1 MKRLSW
7 PAALLVAAAI
17 GAVLVSAAAASPS
30 SAHVSSGSAFCTK
43 FAKPIFGH
51 GTNLFKLSPAKL
63 KADDAVFKKDQPG
76 ALAAAPSSIKTDLGK
91 VFAFDNMLFKDVS
104 KVGWKISALPH
115 KTLEKLAIEG
125 PKLKPASDK
134 VIGYLDAHCGMHLPK
149 P

>member
-1 MKRLSW
+1 MRRSYGRRMKRLSW
-7 PAALLVAAAI
+7 PATLLAAAAI

-30 SAHVSSGSAFCTK
+30 SANVSSGSAFCTK
-43 FAKPIFGH
+43 FAKPFGH

-76 ALAAAPSSIKTDLGK
+76 ALAAAPSSITTDLGK

-125 PKLKPASDK
+125 PKLKPPSDK
-134 VIGYLDAHCGMHLPK
+134 LDG
-149 P
+149 

>member
-17 GAVLVSAAAASPS
+17 GAAVVNAAVASPS
-30 SAHVSSGSAFCTK
+30 STHVNAGSAFCTK
-43 FAKPIFGH
+43 FAKPMFGH
-51 GTNLFKLSPAKL
+51 GTNLFKLKPATL

-76 ALAAAPSSIKTDLGK
+76 ALAAAPGSIKSDLKK

-104 KVGWKISALPH
+104 KVGWKISRLPH
-115 KTLEKLAIEG
+115 SALEKLAAEG

-134 VIGYLDAHCGMHLPK
+134 VIGYLDAHCGMRLHK

>member
-17 GAVLVSAAAASPS
+17 GAAVVSAAVASPS
-30 SAHVSSGSAFCTK
+30 STHANAGSAFCTK

-51 GTNLFKLSPAKL
+51 GTNLFKQRPAKI
-63 KADDAVFKKDQPG
+63 KAEYAVFKKDQPG
-76 ALAAAPSSIKTDLGK
+76 ALAAAPRSIKRDLK
-91 VFAFDNMLFKDVS
+91 KIFTFDDMFFKDLS
-104 KVGWKISALPH
+104 KVGWRINRLPRPVL
-115 KTLEKLAIEG
+115 KKLAVEG

-134 VIGYLDAHCGMHLPK
+134 VIGYLDKHCGMHLRK

>member
-1 MKRLSW
+1 M
-7 PAALLVAAAI
+7 AAAI
-17 GAVLVSAAAASPS
+17 GAAVVNAAAASPS
-30 SAHVSSGSAFCTK
+30 SMQASAGSAFCTK

-76 ALAAAPSSIKTDLGK
+76 ALAAAPGSIRTDLK
-91 VFAFDNMLFKDVS
+91 KLFAFDNMLFTDVS
-104 KVGWKISALPH
+104 KVGWKISRLSH

-134 VIGYLDAHCGMHLPK
+134 VVGYLDAHCGMHLVK

>member
-7 PAALLVAAAI
+7 IASLLVAAAI
-17 GAVLVSAAAASPS
+17 GAAVANAAAASPS
-30 SAHVSSGSAFCTK
+30 AAHASSGSAFCTK

-51 GTNLFKLSPAKL
+51 GTDLFKLKPATL
-63 KADDAVFKKDQPG
+63 KADDAAFKKDQPG
-76 ALAAAPSSIKTDLGK
+76 ALAAAPGSIKTDLKK

-104 KVGWKISALPH
+104 KVGWKISRLSH
-115 KTLEKLAIEG
+115 KTLEKLALEG